1 MWFEFRRCESQQAA
15 VLIKQRK
22 NLILKNF
29 IHASSPPLCKQF
41 NRANNVSKNY
51 RNEKGFAGY
60 VIVVMT
66 SGIKKRL
73 DIIWNCKKC
82 VHISS
87 ALSISCMYT
96 TQLVVPLS
104 SKLHGSFN
112 WGVSRILSHKLH
124 RSFYLLK
131 IISWQDILLPCP
143 QGIVCNKSL
152 QITIPGNSVIQSPS
166 STWNR
171 ISSSLSSS

>member
-15 VLIKQRK
+15 FLIKQCK

-29 IHASSPPLCKQF
+29 THTNSPYLCKQV
-41 NRANNVSKNY
+41 NGANDVSKNY
-51 RNEKGFAGY
+51 RNEKAFAGFNTA
-60 VIVVMT
+60 VMT

-73 DIIWNCKKC
+73 DTIWNCKKC
-82 VHISS
+82 AHIFY
-87 ALSISCMYT
+87 ALFMPCMYIM
-96 TQLVVPLS
+96 QLAVPLS
-104 SKLHGSFN
+104 SRLHGSFN

-124 RSFYLLK
+124 RSFSLLK
-131 IISWQDILLPCP
+131 IIPWQDILLPCP

-152 QITIPGNSVIQSPS
+152 QITIPGNFVIQSPS

-171 ISSSLSSS
+171 ISSRLCSS